1 MAKRLRYQ
9 VAASLDGFIADAKG
23 GYDWIVADPAIDF
36 TALFGQF
43 DTVVMG
49 RKTFEATAGQWDG
62 GAMPG
67 MQSFVFSRT
76 LPPATR
82 KGVTITADDPAQV
95 VAGLKQQDG
104 KDIWLYGGG
113 ELFRSLLDA
122 SVVDTVEIA
131 VIPVLLGSG
140 VPLVPAGSHARL
152 TLADHKVLPDSGIT
166 VLAYQVA
173 GSTAPA
179 PRIEYVKTRP

>member
-9 VAASLDGFIADAKG
+9 VAASLDGFIADANG
-23 GYDWIVADPAIDF
+23 GYDWIVSDPAVDF
-36 TALFGQF
+36 GALAAQF
-43 DTVVMG
+43 DTAVMG
-49 RKTFEATAGQWDG
+49 RKTYELAKSQG
-62 GAMPG
+62 GGGMSG
-67 MQSFVFSRT
+67 MQVVVFSRT

-140 VPLVPAGSHARL
+140 VPLVPAGAHARL
-152 TLADHKVLPDSGIT
+152 TLADHKVLPASGIT